1 MMSVASGREI
11 GFTSRRTQLRLVSQ
25 LRAQGISDETV
36 LTTIAQVP
44 RHRFVEEAL
53 QSRAYEDTALPIG
66 RQQTISQPYIV
77 ALMTQQLVNGRI
89 DLGKVL
95 EIGTGCGYQTAVLA
109 SLVNRVYTIE
119 RIGSLLETARQTL
132 QNLGVYNVSYRHA
145 DGTNGWPGRA
155 PFDSII
161 ITAAP
166 DTVPQGLLDQL
177 GDGGRLVA
185 PEGGRFGQHLTRV
198 VRQGQRFRRET
209 STPVIFVPM
218 LLGTEE

>member
-77 ALMTQQLVNGRI
+77 ALMTQQLVNGRT

-109 SLVNRVYTIE
+109 
-119 RIGSLLETARQTL
+119 
-132 QNLGVYNVSYRHA
+132 
-145 DGTNGWPGRA
+145 
-155 PFDSII
+155 
-161 ITAAP
+161 
-166 DTVPQGLLDQL
+166 
-177 GDGGRLVA
+177 
-185 PEGGRFGQHLTRV
+185 
-198 VRQGQRFRRET
+198 
-209 STPVIFVPM
+209 
-218 LLGTEE
+218 